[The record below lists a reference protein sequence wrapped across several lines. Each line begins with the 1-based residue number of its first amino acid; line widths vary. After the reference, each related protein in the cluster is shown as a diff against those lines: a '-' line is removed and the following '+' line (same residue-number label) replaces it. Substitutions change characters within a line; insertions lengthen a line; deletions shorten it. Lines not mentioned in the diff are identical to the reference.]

1 MTTKVLVTG
10 GTGSIGRLLCDFLT
24 KKGYEVSVLSRRR
37 SPDSK
42 YKTYLWN
49 YKENFIEE
57 DAVLNCDYIIHM
69 AGAGIADARWTSRR
83 KKEIIDSRVQ
93 TSTLLFKT
101 LSKHKN
107 KVKGFISASGAGYY
121 GQVTSDKTFV
131 ETDPSGKD
139 FIGQTCE
146 QWEASVNQIK
156 TLNIRTVNLRI
167 GMVLMKKGGAIE
179 KMAQPFQLG
188 LGTVLG
194 SGNQIMPWI
203 HVNDLQRILL
213 QAIANKDMQGP
224 YNTCSPETTN
234 NLEFTKTL
242 ANTMHKK
249 LWLPHT
255 PAWLLKI
262 ILGQRSILL
271 TEGSKLSSNKLLST
285 GFTFNYPG
293 LQDAL
298 SEILA

>member
-1 MTTKVLVTG
+1 MTAKVLVTG

-37 SPDSK
+37 STSSK

-57 DAVLNCDYIIHM
+57 EAILTCDYIIHM
-69 AGAGIADARWTSRR
+69 AGAGIADKRWTSQR
-83 KKEIIDSRVQ
+83 KKEIIDSRVK

-101 LSKHKN
+101 LSNHKN

-121 GQVTSDKTFV
+121 GQLTSDKTFL
-131 ETDPSGKD
+131 ETDLPGSD
-139 FIGQTCE
+139 FIGQTCK
-146 QWEASVNQIK
+146 QWEAAVNQIK

-167 GMVLMKKGGAIE
+167 GMVLMKNGGAIE
-179 KMAQPFQLG
+179 KMAKPFQLG
-188 LGTVLG
+188 LGSALG
-194 SGNQIMPWI
+194 NGNQIIPWI
-203 HVNDLQRILL
+203 QANDLQRIIL
-213 QAIANKDMQGP
+213 QAIVNKDMHGP
-224 YNTCSPETTN
+224 YNCCSPETTH

-242 ANTMHKK
+242 ANTLHKK

-255 PAWLLKI
+255 PVWLLKI

-271 TEGSKLSSNKLLST
+271 TEGSKLSTKRLLST
-285 GFTFNYPG
+285 GFAFNYPC

>member
-1 MTTKVLVTG
+1 MTAKVLVTG

-24 KKGYEVSVLSRRR
+24 EKGYEVSVLSRRR
-37 SPDSK
+37 STSSK

-57 DAVLNCDYIIHM
+57 EAILNCDYIIHM
-69 AGAGIADARWTSRR
+69 AGAGIADKRWTSCR

-101 LSKHKN
+101 LSNHKN
-107 KVKGFISASGAGYY
+107 KVKCFISASGAGYY
-121 GQVTSDKTFV
+121 GQLTSNKTFV
-131 ETDPSGKD
+131 ETDPSGTD

-146 QWEASVNQIK
+146 QWEAAVNQIK

-179 KMAQPFQLG
+179 KMAKPFQLG

-194 SGNQIMPWI
+194 SGNQIIPWI
-203 HVNDLQRILL
+203 HAIDLQRAIL
-213 QAIANKDMQGP
+213 QAMINKNMNGP
-224 YNTCSPETTN
+224 YNCCSPETTN

-242 ANTMHKK
+242 ANTLHKK

-255 PAWLLKI
+255 PKWLLKI

-271 TEGSKLSSNKLLST
+271 TDGSKLSSKRLLST
-285 GFTFNYPG
+285 GFVFNYPG
-293 LQDAL
+293 LHDAL
-298 SEILA
+298 SECLA